1 VSGDPGSRGSE
12 NRSFP
17 STKKSCHTESRSAIY
32 RQDQNRPLGG
42 TRVNRSR
49 RVGVRGIGVSGSKK
63 LPHIGIAIRD
73 IPTGEPC
80 GPPREIVEDRC
91 YHIGVRDLESS
102 VN

>member
-1 VSGDPGSRGSE
+1 M
-12 NRSFP
+12 
-17 STKKSCHTESRSAIY
+17 IY

-49 RVGVRGIGVSGSKK
+49 RVGVRGIRVSGGKK
-63 LPHIGIAIRD
+63 ISHIGIAIRD

-80 GPPREIVEDRC
+80 GPQWEIVEQRC
-91 YHIGVRDLESS
+91 YHIGVQDLENS